1 MEVTGGESKMMQRT
15 ALAILALALPL
26 QSAAQYAQPSSDTG
40 WQFDVNVFLPS
51 ISSNTRLEL
60 PGGGNIS
67 SEADPDGYLKKL
79 KMVFMGTLVAEQGPW
94 SFGVDVLYLN
104 LDDVESKVR
113 QVTGPGG
120 IVTVPIDSGTHSD
133 LKGLIGTLAVG
144 YRVGGTSNS
153 RMDMIVGA
161 RYARMEVELDWELSG
176 PTGGLAT
183 RGSANAKKDYWDGI
197 VGVRG
202 RAGLGGNWDLRY
214 YADIGTGG
222 SDLTWQAF
230 GGVGYRFGWGDMALG
245 YRHLT
250 YEMKEDRPIAD
261 VTFSGPQLSVGI
273 RF

>member
-1 MEVTGGESKMMQRT
+1 MTRRITMAV
-15 ALAILALALPL
+15 LALAFPL
-26 QSAAQYAQPSSDTG
+26 QAAAQYTSPPTDTG
-40 WQFDVNVFLPS
+40 WQFDVNLFLPS
-51 ISSNTRLEL
+51 ISSNSRLEL

-67 SEADPDGYLKKL
+67 TESDPDGYLKKL

-94 SFGVDVLYLN
+94 SGSLDLLYLN

-113 QVTGPGG
+113 QITGPGG

-133 LKGLIGTLAVG
+133 LKGLISTLAVG
-144 YRVGGTSNS
+144 YRIGGSPMS
-153 RMDMIVGA
+153 RTDFIVGA
-161 RYARMEVELDWELSG
+161 RYARMEVTLDWEFSG
-176 PTGGLAT
+176 PAGGLDV

-197 VGVRG
+197 VGIRG
-202 RAGLGGNWDLRY
+202 STNLAGNWDFRY
-214 YADIGTGG
+214 YGDIGAGG

-230 GGVGYRFGWGDMALG
+230 GGVGYRFGWGDMVLG

-261 VTFSGPQLSVGI
+261 VTFSGPQLSVGF